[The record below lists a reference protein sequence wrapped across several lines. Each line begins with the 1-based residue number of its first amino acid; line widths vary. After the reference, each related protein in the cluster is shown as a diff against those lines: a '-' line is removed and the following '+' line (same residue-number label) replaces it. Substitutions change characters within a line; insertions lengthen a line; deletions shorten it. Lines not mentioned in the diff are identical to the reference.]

1 MSDAHRSA
9 GDCHIQDDLVVAIQL
24 VRVGEL
30 LALLDLRLGKD
41 LKSYS
46 PFGNYEKEEKEE
58 EDEQKQPKKISS
70 SSTPLHL
77 QMQEREREM
86 AVKEGMALF
95 SLQCL
100 FSLGFF
106 QKAPEVCVYSK
117 VLTISK

>member
-58 EDEQKQPKKISS
+58 EDEEKQPKKISS

-77 QMQEREREM
+77 QMRESEREREKWQLRM
-86 AVKEGMALF
+86 EWRFFLCSVFTVWAF
-95 SLQCL
+95 SRRPLRFAFIL
-100 FSLGFF
+100 KF
-106 QKAPEVCVYSK
+106 
-117 VLTISK
+117 